1 MNTQRR
7 AKLLFICGKMAAGKS
22 TLSKELAAREGAV
35 HLAQDGLLEALYP
48 GEFIDPTSQPS

>member
-1 MNTQRR
+1 
-7 AKLLFICGKMAAGKS
+7 MAAGKS